1 MKKTT
6 QSILVA
12 LTLLLATI
20 QFNSAYAQ
28 GQGAAGRKADR
39 DTRAW
44 RYEVQ
49 CVGVGTDGTKLIK
62 VFSYSKKADVAIE
75 QAKKNAV
82 HAMIFQGFVG
92 NSGSGCPTQK
102 PLTNNPGLEQEK
114 IEFFDSFFADGG
126 KYMKFVTVSGDG
138 AVAAQDRMKVGK
150 EYKIV
155 VVVSVMYDQLRKD
168 LEAAGIIRGL
178 SSGF

>member
-1 MKKTT
+1 MKKTIKSLIVIAT
-6 QSILVA
+6 LALSIFSA
-12 LTLLLATI
+12 ENAT
-20 QFNSAYAQ
+20 AQ
-28 GQGAAGRKADR
+28 AGKKADK
-39 DTRAW
+39 DTKLW

-49 CVGVGTDGTKLIK
+49 CVGVGNEGTKLIK

-75 QAKKNAV
+75 QAKKNAI
-82 HAMIFQGFVG
+82 HAMIFQGYNG

-114 IEFFDSFFADGG
+114 AEFFDSFFADGG
-126 KYMKFVTVSGDG
+126 KYMKFVSVSGDG
-138 AVAAQDRMKVGK
+138 SVDAADRMKVGK
-150 EYKIV
+150 EYKV
-155 VVVSVMYDQLRKD
+155 GVVVSVMYDLLRKD